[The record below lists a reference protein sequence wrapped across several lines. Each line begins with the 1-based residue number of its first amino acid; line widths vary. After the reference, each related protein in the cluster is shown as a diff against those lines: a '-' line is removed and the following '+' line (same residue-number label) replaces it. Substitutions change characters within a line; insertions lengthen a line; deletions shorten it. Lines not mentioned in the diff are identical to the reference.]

1 MPPEDRSAASRGGL
15 DQPAGQAPDR
25 QAALLD
31 FIALTDRLKHV
42 LRASRTGERR
52 ENAGEH
58 AWHVAL
64 IAVLLAE
71 EVEPRPD
78 MARVL
83 SMIAIHDVIEIESG
97 DTFAFDEAG
106 LLTQAAREEAA
117 AERIFG
123 SLPSDLGARLH
134 ALWREFEEQ
143 ETPEARF
150 AMGCDRL
157 QGFAQQVE
165 CGAPAWAEVGLTKAR
180 SLVRMQPAIDLGP
193 PFAPMIE
200 ALYARAL
207 REGLLRP

>member
-1 MPPEDRSAASRGGL
+1 MPPERK
-15 DQPAGQAPDR
+15 Q
-25 QAALLD
+25 ALLD
-31 FIALTDRLKHV
+31 FIALADRLKHV
-42 LRASRTGERR
+42 LRASRSGDRR

-83 SMIAIHDVIEIESG
+83 GMIAIHDVIEIESG

-117 AERIFG
+117 ARRIFG
-123 SLPSDLGARLH
+123 SLPADLGARLH
-134 ALWREFEEQ
+134 ALWREFEAQ
-143 ETPEARF
+143 ETAEARF

-165 CGAPAWAEVGLTKAR
+165 CGAPAWAEIGLTRAR

-200 ALYARAL
+200 ALYDRAM

>member
-1 MPPEDRSAASRGGL
+1 MPPDAGAVPDHRRANARGGL
-15 DQPAGQAPDR
+15 DATAAR
-25 QAALLD
+25 HAALLD
-31 FIALTDRLKHV
+31 FIALADRLKHV

-64 IAVLLAE
+64 IAVLLAD
-71 EVEPRPD
+71 EVQPRPD

-83 SMIAIHDVIEIESG
+83 GMIAIHDLIEIESG

-106 LLTQAAREEAA
+106 LLTQSAREEAA
-117 AERIFG
+117 AARIFG
-123 SLPSDLGARLH
+123 LLPDHGLR
-134 ALWREFEEQ
+134 ALWDEFEAQ

-165 CGAPAWAEVGLTKAR
+165 CGAPAWLEIGLTRAR

-200 ALYARAL
+200 ALYARAMA
-207 REGLLRP
+207 EGLLRP

>member
-1 MPPEDRSAASRGGL
+1 MPHDTRLARSAAHAPEDRSAA
-15 DQPAGQAPDR
+15 
-25 QAALLD
+25 LLE
-31 FIALTDRLKHV
+31 FIALTDRLKHT
-42 LRASRTGERR
+42 LRAARTGDRR

-71 EVEPRPD
+71 EVQPRPD

-83 SMIAIHDVIEIESG
+83 SMIAIHDVIEIEAG
-97 DTFAFDEAG
+97 DTFAFDDAG

-117 AERIFG
+117 AQRIFG
-123 SLPSDLGARLH
+123 TLPDDPGQRLH
-134 ALWREFEEQ
+134 ALWREFEAQ

-157 QGFAQQVE
+157 QGFSQQVE
-165 CGAPAWAEVGLTKAR
+165 CGAPAWLEIGLTRAR

-200 ALYARAL
+200 ALYERAM
-207 REGLLRP
+207 RQGLLQP

>member
-1 MPPEDRSAASRGGL
+1 MSG
-15 DQPAGQAPDR
+15 R

-31 FIALTDRLKHV
+31 FIALADRLKHV

-64 IAVLLAE
+64 IAVLLAD
-71 EVEPRPD
+71 EVELRPD

-83 SMIAIHDVIEIESG
+83 SMIAIHDVIEIEAG

-117 AERIFG
+117 AQRIFG
-123 SLPSDLGARLH
+123 SLPEDLGARLH
-134 ALWREFEEQ
+134 ALWREFEAQ
-143 ETPEARF
+143 ETPEAHF

-165 CGAPAWAEVGLTKAR
+165 CGAPAWAEVGLTRAR
-180 SLVRMQPAIDLGP
+180 SLVRMQPALDLGP

-200 ALYARAL
+200 ALYDRAM

>member
-1 MPPEDRSAASRGGL
+1 MPPDDRSAALRGGL
-15 DQPAGQAPDR
+15 NQPADPAPDR
-25 QAALLD
+25 GQALLD
-31 FIALTDRLKHV
+31 FVTLADRLKHV
-42 LRASRTGERR
+42 LRAARTGERR

-117 AERIFG
+117 AQRIFS
-123 SLPSDLGARLH
+123 SLPEDLGARLH
-134 ALWREFEEQ
+134 ALWREFEAQ
-143 ETPEARF
+143 QTPEARF

-165 CGAPAWAEVGLTKAR
+165 CGAPAWAKVGLTKAR

-200 ALYARAL
+200 ALYERAL